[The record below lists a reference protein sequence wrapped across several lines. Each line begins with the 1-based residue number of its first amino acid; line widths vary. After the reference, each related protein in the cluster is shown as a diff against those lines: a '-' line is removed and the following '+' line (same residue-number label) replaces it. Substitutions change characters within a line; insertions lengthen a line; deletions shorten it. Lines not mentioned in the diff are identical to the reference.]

1 MSASNAICP
10 TCLPQAPATARREAP
25 LGWAAVVAAWQR
37 WRLQAA
43 QRRVARLA
51 ATLSPGLRRDL
62 GLHEMSLEASAWHA
76 HAQPYAQPY
85 GQAQPHAPAL
95 AEYERMRW

>member
-1 MSASNAICP
+1 MSASNAVCP
-10 TCLPQAPATARREAP
+10 TCLPLAPATARREAP

-51 ATLSPGLRRDL
+51 ASLSPGLRRDL

-76 HAQPYAQPY
+76 HAQPY
-85 GQAQPHAPAL
+85 GHAQPHAPAL